1 LEGTVSNVPPQGGR
15 KHPNQDFIQINT
27 ENILFICGGA
37 FDGISEIIEKRK
49 GSGSMGFGGEVK
61 TKQDKQQ
68 TAIYKDVQ
76 PHDIMKYGLIPELV
90 GRLPLIV
97 GLEGLDRDALVRILR
112 EPKNSLIKQ
121 YKKLFGMDNM
131 DIEFTDDALYKVAD
145 LAIERNIGARG
156 LRSIMEEMMLELMYE
171 LPSKTDVTKV
181 TVNEDVVTGEGKP
194 IVE

>member
-1 LEGTVSNVPPQGGR
+1 
-15 KHPNQDFIQINT
+15 
-27 ENILFICGGA
+27 
-37 FDGISEIIEKRK
+37 
-49 GSGSMGFGGEVK
+49 
-61 TKQDKQQ
+61 
-68 TAIYKDVQ
+68 
-76 PHDIMKYGLIPELV
+76 MKYGLIPELV

-97 GLEGLDRDALVRILR
+97 GLEGLDRDALVRILK

-131 DIEFTDDALYKVAD
+131 DIDFTDDALYKVAD

-171 LPSKTDVTKV
+171 LPSKTGVTKV
-181 TVNEDVVTGEGKP
+181 TVNEDVVTGEGEP